1 MAEDIKEKIYEF
13 LKENKG
19 QRFNMRELVEKSKIA
34 SKATILKWVEVLI
47 VEKRIIVEDY
57 GNVKLVRVE

>member
-13 LKENKG
+13 LKEKKG

-34 SKATILKWVEVLI
+34 SKATILKWVEVLKA
-47 VEKRIIVEDY
+47 EKRIKIKDY
-57 GNVKLVRVE
+57 GNLKQVWVE